1 MEHFKLSQSVLKSQ
15 EELGGFAIS
24 IVISTV
30 LFTLFC
36 VWAGGPDAGTM
47 VNPHVP
53 TGSPAYKIRI
63 PDPHHTPPIVVGLL
77 IFCALILLNVP
88 PVKRLPGF
96 VQYLVSVGISGVLNR
111 RFFIEDGI
119 FMGLF
124 LAACYGVVLFI
135 VMRVNWWFYWDCPS
149 NRSVTERMLR
159 SIIYTGLPFVG
170 LAMGFW
176 RLLGLGVRAPTTALE
191 VTPSGETIETIPES
205 PALAEHARRMAAV
218 RGAQAGTGTGHRPA
232 ENKDSVSGSI

>member
-1 MEHFKLSQSVLKSQ
+1 MDYFKLSQSVPKSQ

-24 IVISTV
+24 ITISAV

-36 VWAGGPDAGTM
+36 TWVAGPDAGTM
-47 VNPHVP
+47 INPHVP

-63 PDPHHTPPIVVGLL
+63 PDPNYTHPVVVGLL

-111 RFFIEDGI
+111 RFFIEEGI
-119 FMGLF
+119 FLGLF
-124 LAACYGVVLFI
+124 GAVCFGFVLFV

-149 NRSVTERMLR
+149 NRSVAERMLR

-191 VTPSGETIETIPES
+191 LTASGETIETIPES

-218 RGAQAGTGTGHRPA
+218 RSAQTGAGTGRRPA